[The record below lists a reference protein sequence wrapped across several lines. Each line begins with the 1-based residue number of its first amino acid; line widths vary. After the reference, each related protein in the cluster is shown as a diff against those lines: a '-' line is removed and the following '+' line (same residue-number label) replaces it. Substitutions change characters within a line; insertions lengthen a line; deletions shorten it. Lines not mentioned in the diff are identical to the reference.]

1 MKESVLRTLLV
12 AFTICLVCS
21 LVVSYTAVG
30 LRDLQNENKLN
41 DERKKILQSAN
52 MFDSS
57 LSIESQFE
65 QLEMKY
71 VDFSSG
77 KVLDMYKDFAIE
89 TYNQISTTRN
99 PLLSTK
105 IPASEDIAIIKNR
118 ENVGKFYIS
127 RDKNGELDK
136 IILPIRGYGLWGT
149 LFGYISIENDF
160 NTVAGLEFYS
170 HKETPG
176 LGAEVDNPKWKAL
189 WPGKKIYKDD
199 VVRLSVL
206 KGQVPSDANDI
217 MYKVDGLSGAT
228 LTSRGVTNMITY
240 WFGDS
245 GYSKLLSELNYES

>member
-77 KVLDMYKDFAIE
+77 KVLD
-89 TYNQISTTRN
+89 
-99 PLLSTK
+99 
-105 IPASEDIAIIKNR
+105 
-118 ENVGKFYIS
+118 
-127 RDKNGELDK
+127 
-136 IILPIRGYGLWGT
+136 
-149 LFGYISIENDF
+149 
-160 NTVAGLEFYS
+160 TV
-170 HKETPG
+170 
-176 LGAEVDNPKWKAL
+176 
-189 WPGKKIYKDD
+189 
-199 VVRLSVL
+199 
-206 KGQVPSDANDI
+206 
-217 MYKVDGLSGAT
+217 
-228 LTSRGVTNMITY
+228 
-240 WFGDS
+240 
-245 GYSKLLSELNYES
+245 